1 MSSIVAIGSPPAE
14 KRAPAIGLALHG
26 AEAGRPALG
35 ERRAVARA
43 EPAGPR
49 PRRRF
54 PGALDTEGAPQR
66 HITALAPALAPAP
79 APLGARRQA
88 AAPLPYT
95 SPFMAQVIAQE
106 IMPREA
112 REEPNFTAEGIAAY
126 EATAARAA
134 IYLGPQESLRLVA

>member
-14 KRAPAIGLALHG
+14 KRAPPIELALHG
-26 AEAGRPALG
+26 VEAGRPALG

-54 PGALDTEGAPQR
+54 PVAADAEGAPQR
-66 HITALAPALAPAP
+66 HSTAATPALAPA
-79 APLGARRQA
+79 ALVARRPG

-95 SPFMAQVIAQE
+95 SQFMAQVIAQE

-126 EATAARAA
+126 VATAARAA

>member
-1 MSSIVAIGSPPAE
+1 MSSIVAIGLPPAE
-14 KRAPAIGLALHG
+14 KRAPPIGLALHG
-26 AEAGRPALG
+26 VEAGRPALG
-35 ERRAVARA
+35 DRRAVARA

-54 PGALDTEGAPQR
+54 PEARDAEGSPQR
-66 HITALAPALAPAP
+66 HFTARTPAP
-79 APLGARRQA
+79 APLVARPPGV
-88 AAPLPYT
+88 APRPYT
-95 SPFMAQVIAQE
+95 SQFMAQVIAQE
-106 IMPREA
+106 VMPREA

>member
-1 MSSIVAIGSPPAE
+1 MPSIVAIGSPPAE
-14 KRAPAIGLALHG
+14 KRASPIGLALHG
-26 AEAGRPALG
+26 VEAGRPALG
-35 ERRAVARA
+35 ERRAVARV

-54 PGALDTEGAPQR
+54 PEAADAEGASRR
-66 HITALAPALAPAP
+66 HFSAPTPAP
-79 APLGARRQA
+79 APLAARRRA

-112 REEPNFTAEGIAAY
+112 REEPNFTALGIAAY